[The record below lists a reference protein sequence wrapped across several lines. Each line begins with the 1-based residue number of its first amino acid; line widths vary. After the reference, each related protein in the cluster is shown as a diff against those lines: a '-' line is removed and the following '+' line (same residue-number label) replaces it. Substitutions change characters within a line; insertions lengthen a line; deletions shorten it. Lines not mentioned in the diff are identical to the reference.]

1 MTECMSTTRDDA
13 LDSWLSELTGGEPSM
28 RRLRTRL
35 RAEGTLASD
44 VCPTCQHRQVEDL
57 AHTGHVAAVPSE

>member
-1 MTECMSTTRDDA
+1 
-13 LDSWLSELTGGEPSM
+13 M

-57 AHTGHVAAVPSE
+57 AHTGHVSAVPTD